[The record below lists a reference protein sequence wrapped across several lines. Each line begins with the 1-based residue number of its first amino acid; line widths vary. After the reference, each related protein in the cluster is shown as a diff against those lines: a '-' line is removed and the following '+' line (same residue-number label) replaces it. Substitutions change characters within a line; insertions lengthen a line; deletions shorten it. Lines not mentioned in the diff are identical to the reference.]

1 MCRVLERNRRLML
14 MKVMRDW
21 ISPAMNMTMRTL
33 EYFLLNSQKM
43 VKKLLLGTM
52 KDQYMFMTLQ
62 QIKCQSASVLILYG
76 TI

>member
-1 MCRVLERNRRLML
+1 
-14 MKVMRDW
+14 MRDC
-21 ISPAMNMTMRTL
+21 ISPAMKMTMRTL
-33 EYFLLNSQKM
+33 EYFLLNSPKM